1 MAILF
6 RWGYFFIVAH
16 LATPSAG
23 FKALLAFI
31 GISLFLGAI
40 IMNSRDRDKKI
51 IDSNEKIF
59 TKMIKM
65 IRNIYFYKSYT
76 VF

>member
-6 RWGYFFIVAH
+6 LVGGIFFSLVAH

-23 FKALLAFI
+23 LKALLAFI

-51 IDSNEKIF
+51 IDSNKKIF
-59 TKMIKM
+59 HEDDKDD
-65 IRNIYFYKSYT
+65 
-76 VF
+76 